1 MCLLKHFPC
10 RDKKI
15 IIIIIFE
22 PFCWKKQSSEGSK
35 FKTMVIYVYIY
46 IKVLFFGSCIT
57 GHLHKNKLLTLSHS
71 ADQEVPGMKQ
81 VVKTKHPSKSAM
93 KL

>member
-1 MCLLKHFPC
+1 
-10 RDKKI
+10 
-15 IIIIIFE
+15 
-22 PFCWKKQSSEGSK
+22 
-35 FKTMVIYVYIY
+35 MVIYVYIY

-81 VVKTKHPSKSAM
+81 VVKTKHPSKSGM
-93 KL
+93 SYEKCIEDIHSPSSGGVRCVLDLLWTRQVHYNDT